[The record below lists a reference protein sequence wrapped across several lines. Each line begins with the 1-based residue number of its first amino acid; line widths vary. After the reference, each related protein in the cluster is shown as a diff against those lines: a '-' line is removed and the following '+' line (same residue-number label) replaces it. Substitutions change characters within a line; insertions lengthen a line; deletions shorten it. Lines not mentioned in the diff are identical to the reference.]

1 VGSASPASQT
11 GPVRYARAGHSF
23 IFIDPVVNFCDKNFV
38 TKFDSFHRGV
48 SLKSATGLTPLRIS
62 VTLLPM
68 LAIRL
73 QRVGRTNDPSFR
85 VVVTRSTNGP
95 KSGKFLEIVGNHN
108 PRTHTTELNADRIKY
123 WISMGAQ
130 PSDTLHN
137 LLITKKIIEGKK
149 RNVLPRKSPI
159 KKEGEVAPAEVA
171 VAAPASAEGVVPED
185 RSASG
190 GDRPSGGEAPAP
202 EEPAKAE

>member
-1 VGSASPASQT
+1 
-11 GPVRYARAGHSF
+11 
-23 IFIDPVVNFCDKNFV
+23 
-38 TKFDSFHRGV
+38 
-48 SLKSATGLTPLRIS
+48 
-62 VTLLPM
+62 M

-108 PRTHTTELNADRIKY
+108 PRTHVTALNAERIKH
-123 WISMGAQ
+123 WMSVGAK

-137 LLITKKIIEGKK
+137 LLISHKIIEGKK

-159 KKEGEVAPAEVA
+159 KKEGSETPV
-171 VAAPASAEGVVPED
+171 
-185 RSASG
+185 
-190 GDRPSGGEAPAP
+190 EAPAQSP
-202 EEPAKAE
+202 EAPAAETPASEVAQTPAA

>member
-1 VGSASPASQT
+1 
-11 GPVRYARAGHSF
+11 
-23 IFIDPVVNFCDKNFV
+23 
-38 TKFDSFHRGV
+38 
-48 SLKSATGLTPLRIS
+48 
-62 VTLLPM
+62 M

-108 PRTHTTELNADRIKY
+108 PRTHVTALNAERIKH
-123 WISMGAQ
+123 WMSVGAK

-137 LLITKKIIEGKK
+137 LLISHKIIEGKK

-159 KKEGEVAPAEVA
+159 
-171 VAAPASAEGVVPED
+171 SAEGG
-185 RSASG
+185 SASG
-190 GDRPSGGEAPAP
+190 GKKEGSETPVEAPAP
-202 EEPAKAE
+202 SPEAPAAETPASEVAQTPAA